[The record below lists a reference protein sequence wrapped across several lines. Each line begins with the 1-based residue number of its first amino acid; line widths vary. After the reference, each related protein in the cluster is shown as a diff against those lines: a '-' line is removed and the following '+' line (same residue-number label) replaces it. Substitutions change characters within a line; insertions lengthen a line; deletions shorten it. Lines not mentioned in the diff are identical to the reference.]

1 MVQTLQGRHLSLQ
14 VLDEAGVLRQVS
26 RFAGSGFGALVATL
40 LALGFSPV
48 LVDRWLTAEVP
59 KLISGSARNGNTS
72 CSCDLSCIFSQI
84 ECDAS
89 RSTSSGVTARLRRSA
104 SSTGSDRKSRKLLA
118 TPLLRSHRYKSPPY
132 QNQNLIPVGPICLL
146 DRKTHKS
153 FAQRDCQTTSGGF
166 VNSGG

>member
-72 CSCDLSCIFSQI
+72 CSCDCMVKPSF
-84 ECDAS
+84 
-89 RSTSSGVTARLRRSA
+89 RRSSA
-104 SSTGSDRKSRKLLA
+104 MPPDQHHQA
-118 TPLLRSHRYKSPPY
+118 LRS
-132 QNQNLIPVGPICLL
+132 
-146 DRKTHKS
+146 D
-153 FAQRDCQTTSGGF
+153 SGGAPPQLARIENQGSF
-166 VNSGG
+166 WQRRCYVRTGTNRPDTKTKT

>member
-59 KLISGSARNGNTS
+59 KLISGRG
-72 CSCDLSCIFSQI
+72 
-84 ECDAS
+84 
-89 RSTSSGVTARLRRSA
+89 
-104 SSTGSDRKSRKLLA
+104 
-118 TPLLRSHRYKSPPY
+118 
-132 QNQNLIPVGPICLL
+132 
-146 DRKTHKS
+146 
-153 FAQRDCQTTSGGF
+153 
-166 VNSGG
+166 